1 MGSDMLPKPTEH
13 QPSNPGTPASRGSL
27 DQPDLSAEEL
37 EREVGDSEEWD
48 EASHGLADST
58 GVGPPI
64 RWVESILGT
73 W

>member
-1 MGSDMLPKPTEH
+1 MRSDMVSKPTEL
-13 QPSNPGTPASRGSL
+13 QPSKPGTPAPRGSL

-37 EREVGDSEEWD
+37 EREVGEAGEWD
-48 EASHGLADST
+48 EASYGLANSVV
-58 GVGPPI
+58 GGPPI